1 MRLII
6 ILSIL
11 LITLSS
17 AYCQNY
23 LESYQEMALQNNPE
37 VLAKYKLFE
46 AAMEK
51 TSQVNVLPDP
61 TISIGYFISPVETR
75 VGPQRA
81 RISLNQMFPW
91 FGTLKAQGD
100 AAAIEAQVYYQQFL
114 EAQLSVEL
122 KVAKA
127 YIPLQEL
134 KQLQKVADHNLEY
147 LKLIKTVATTLYE
160 NDAVSLADVLR
171 IDLNIQQLES
181 RIKLLD
187 EREKPLTIGLNNILN
202 QPDSFKINYDSLKL
216 PNDQSVVPDLES
228 HPVVQEMNYR
238 KQAGDAKIQAIDKSS
253 LPKFGVGIDYVF
265 VDERTD
271 MNVPDNGQNALMPMV
286 SFTLP
291 IFRKKYRSAINEVEL
306 QNESFEL
313 METSRI
319 NSLSTAYEDLSYRIY
334 SENEKWRLYNELEKQ
349 TETINRLLLT
359 EYETAGKNL
368 NDLLQV
374 QLQLLDYQEKKIN
387 ACTNLNINYAE
398 VKYLIKK

>member
-1 MRLII
+1 
-6 ILSIL
+6 
-11 LITLSS
+11 
-17 AYCQNY
+17 
-23 LESYQEMALQNNPE
+23 
-37 VLAKYKLFE
+37 
-46 AAMEK
+46 
-51 TSQVNVLPDP
+51 
-61 TISIGYFISPVETR
+61 
-75 VGPQRA
+75 
-81 RISLNQMFPW
+81 
-91 FGTLKAQGD
+91 
-100 AAAIEAQVYYQQFL
+100 
-114 EAQLSVEL
+114 EL

-134 KQLQKVADHNLEY
+134 KQLQKVANHNLEY
-147 LKLIKTVATTLYE
+147 LRLIKTVATTLYE

-319 NSLSTAYEDLSYRIY
+319 NSLSTAYEDLSYHIY

-368 NDLLQV
+368 NDLLQI

-387 ACTNLNINYAE
+387 ACANLNINYAE